1 MGAAASI
8 ETRLPVDASDV
19 GTDLATA
26 KAELIRVRGV
36 LGHLAKDYGVDSVC
50 YDASDVCYGEDDEDD
65 RVRCVREISHIRQL
79 LCLNTQAASRRAKG
93 RQYPPREVFDDS
105 KDCGAGAGGAASD
118 RSDSDS
124 D

>member
-19 GTDLATA
+19 GSDLATA
-26 KAELIRVRGV
+26 KAELIRVRSV
-36 LGHLAKDYGVDSVC
+36 LGHLAKDYGVESVC
-50 YDASDVCYGEDDEDD
+50 YDASDVCYGDDEEED

-93 RQYPPREVFDDS
+93 RQYPPPQVLDDS
-105 KDCGAGAGGAASD
+105 KDGGGGVSD

-124 D
+124 DSD